1 MKIFFLK
8 NFSNDIE
15 ITIFRP
21 STVYGHS
28 KRMRFDLILN
38 HLILDAISK
47 KEIKVFGPEMV
58 RPLMW
63 VGEPA
68 RIYKKVVESNNLE
81 FKSQIFNM
89 GYDNEN
95 YKKIEIAEIVKTK
108 FFKDIDI
115 QIIDKDSDL
124 RSYRLDFS
132 KMKNYFNLT
141 PEIIYLMLQI

>member
-1 MKIFFLK
+1 
-8 NFSNDIE
+8 
-15 ITIFRP
+15 
-21 STVYGHS
+21 
-28 KRMRFDLILN
+28 
-38 HLILDAISK
+38 
-47 KEIKVFGPEMV
+47 MV

-115 QIIDKDSDL
+115 QIIDKD
-124 RSYRLDFS
+124 
-132 KMKNYFNLT
+132 
-141 PEIIYLMLQI
+141 